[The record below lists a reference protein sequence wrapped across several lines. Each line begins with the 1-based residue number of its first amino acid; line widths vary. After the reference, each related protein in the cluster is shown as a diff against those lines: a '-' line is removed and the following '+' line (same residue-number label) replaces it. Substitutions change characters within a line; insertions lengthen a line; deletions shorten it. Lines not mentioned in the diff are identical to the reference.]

1 MGGATAVGRQ
11 LDAVGSNGGGGAGC
25 VKDGR
30 CSCSAGGGVF
40 NIKFSGNQGMCL
52 DLPGG
57 ASDNGNQLQ
66 VWKCL
71 DIVNQKFVY
80 DETTQQIRWG
90 GNSGK
95 CLDVLDGTD
104 ADGTKVVLW
113 DCHPSDDKDFWHQQF
128 DMTQR
133 YVNPDG
139 SVDVQIRWGMRSSWR
154 CLDNYDGIVGERNV
168 VVWECHDSGDED
180 FDHQLW
186 SNSR

>member
-1 MGGATAVGRQ
+1 MAAYLADAALVLAALPAVFAGSLRGRAAVNLPPESSVEFRWGGQHDT
-11 LDAVGSNGGGGAGC
+11 
-25 VKDGR
+25 
-30 CSCSAGGGVF
+30 
-40 NIKFSGNQGMCL
+40 CL

-154 CLDNYDGIVGERNV
+154 CLDNYDGIVGERSV
-168 VVWECHDSGDED
+168 VLWECHGSGDKD